1 MELERDRERNL
12 QIVKHRLEIRLKLEC
27 VQGYLDERC
36 NSSYPEEKENSWQ
49 SSQTSLATSPSQ
61 QRRTTVI
68 LKRDYNHLA
77 T

>member
-36 NSSYPEEKENSWQ
+36 NSSYLEEKENSWQ
-49 SSQTSLATSPSQ
+49 SSQTSLVTSPSQ
-61 QRRTTVI
+61 QRRITVI